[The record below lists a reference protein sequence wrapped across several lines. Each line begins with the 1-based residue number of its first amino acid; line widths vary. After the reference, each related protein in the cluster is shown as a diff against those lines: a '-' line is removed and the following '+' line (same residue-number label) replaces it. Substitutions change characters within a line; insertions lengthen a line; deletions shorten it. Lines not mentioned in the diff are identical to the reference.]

1 MKAAR
6 GRRGLFL
13 NLLLLQTSKQWQLAT
28 KMVWPFSS
36 SSNAQAAEEPEQERS
51 GYECAPYTVLETAAD
66 YQVRRYPSMKWA
78 TVTMTR
84 SPQTPNKSFMKLFGY
99 ISGAN
104 EDEAKISMTV
114 PVSTKVTTLAE
125 EDGQVQREEMG
136 FYVPGSHQEAP
147 PNPKGEVTIVTRPEM
162 TVFVR
167 TFGGF
172 AKDKDWEEQREQL
185 MASLRGRDDFDA
197 VNTKEY
203 FRQGFD
209 APFKFWNRKNEVFLV
224 KSD

>member
-1 MKAAR
+1 
-6 GRRGLFL
+6 
-13 NLLLLQTSKQWQLAT
+13 
-28 KMVWPFSS
+28 MVWPFS
-36 SSNAQAAEEPEQERS
+36 SSNAQAAEEPEEERS
-51 GYECAPYTVLETAAD
+51 GYECAPYTVLETAPD
-66 YQVRRYPSMKWA
+66 YQVRRYPSTKWA

-197 VNTKEY
+197 INTKEY

>member
-1 MKAAR
+1 MKAVK
-6 GRRGLFL
+6 GRRGVYL
-13 NLLLLQTSKQWQLAT
+13 NLLLLQTLKQQQLGK

-36 SSNAQAAEEPEQERS
+36 SNLQAEEPEQERS
-51 GYECAPYTVLETAAD
+51 GYECAPYIVLETAAD
-66 YQVRRYPSMKWA
+66 YQVRRYPSAKWA

-84 SPQTPNKSFMKLFGY
+84 SSQTPNKSFMKLFGY

-114 PVSTKVTTLAE
+114 PVSTKVTTLE
-125 EDGQVQREEMG
+125 DEDGSLQSEEMG
-136 FYVPGSHQEAP
+136 FYVPVSHQESP
-147 PNPKGEVTIVTRPEM
+147 PNPKGEVAIVTRPEM

-172 AKDKDWEEQREQL
+172 AKDKNWEEQREQL
-185 MASLRGRDDFDA
+185 MASLRGRDDFGDI
-197 VNTKEY
+197 NTKEY

-209 APFKFWNRKNEVFLV
+209 SPFKFWNRKNEVFLV